1 MFNLFN
7 RNMNSKMDT
16 NIYLLV
22 ILLLAILVCY
32 FQPYMIP
39 VVVIIFVLTYYFSRR
54 TLMSKEIFFSSYLDN
69 IIRNIE
75 RTNHY
80 AVRKLDVGMAVFSKD
95 GKLQWK
101 NELFQ
106 EWVGKKNLE
115 GLKPEAILPLPPN
128 SFELLSVKDGE
139 RLIQMN
145 DRYYNMRYCRVETQ
159 DKTGKK
165 GEQNTT
171 SGLMIYLTDI
181 TDFELL
187 RQKYAKEKICLA
199 YIRFDNY
206 EDVMRGL
213 SETNMAN
220 LNGEIHE
227 TVTKWVAEKNG
238 FICRMNKEQ
247 SLAGFT
253 HSAVAEIIEE
263 KFTVLDKVREI
274 RAGNKIPPTLSIG
287 VSCDGDTLDELVQ
300 NANNT
305 LYLALGR
312 GGDQAV
318 VVQNKTNQ
326 FFGGTSTV
334 AAKGTRVRAR
344 IVAQTINEQMQASDK
359 VFIMGHANEDYDAI
373 GSAIGMAKLSLS
385 LNKETYIVLSGRN
398 ENVNRISEMLAH
410 ACVKVSDCE
419 EDYSAIMVEEEEAL
433 KHITPTSLLILV
445 DHHREILTASKKVL
459 EAISKRVIVDH
470 HRRAEDVISDT
481 VLMYLEPSSSSTS
494 ELLTELVGYFNDRL
508 EITPTEA
515 TALYAGIVLDTKN
528 FAVQTGERT
537 FEAAA
542 LLRRSGADPTMV
554 RLMFKDDMDVL
565 KLRARLLAEAKTIE
579 PGIAISIYKKA
590 EKGAKATILAAQLA
604 DRLINVEGIHVGVAI
619 NEYKD
624 GSLGVSARS
633 DGSVNVQIIMEELG
647 GGGHQTVAGVQLDN
661 MRAADIEPQ
670 IIALAKKQLEQL
682 EEKDNNESDSAA
694 RC

>member
-1 MFNLFN
+1 M
-7 RNMNSKMDT
+7 
-16 NIYLLV
+16 LV
-22 ILLLAILVCY
+22 ILLLGVMLCY
-32 FQPYMIP
+32 FEPFMIP
-39 VVVIIFVLTYYFSRR
+39 VVAIVFGLTYYFSRR

-106 EWVGKKNLE
+106 EWTGKKNLE
-115 GLKPEAILPLPPN
+115 GLKPEEVLPLQPN
-128 SFELLSVKDGE
+128 AFELLSVKDGA
-139 RLIQMN
+139 RVIQMN
-145 DRYYNMRYCRVETQ
+145 DRYYNMKYCRVQTQ
-159 DKTGKK
+159 DKADKK
-165 GEQNTT
+165 GEQNN

-227 TVTKWVAEKNG
+227 MVTKWVAEKNG

-253 HSAVAEIIEE
+253 QSAVAEIIEE
-263 KFTVLDKVREI
+263 KFAVLDKVREI

-300 NANNT
+300 NANNV

-318 VVQNKTNQ
+318 VVQNKATQ

-334 AAKGTRVRAR
+334 SAKATRVRAR

-410 ACVKVSDCE
+410 ECVKVSDHE
-419 EDYSAIMVEEEEAL
+419 EDYNSIMVEEEEAL
-433 KHITPTSLLILV
+433 KHITPSSLLILV
-445 DHHREILTASKKVL
+445 DHHREILTASKSVL
-459 EAISKRVIVDH
+459 DAIPKRIIVDH
-470 HRRAEDVISDT
+470 HRRAEDLLGDT
-481 VLMYLEPSSSSTS
+481 VLLYLEPSSSSTS

-508 EITPTEA
+508 EITPAEA

-682 EEKDNNESDSAA
+682 EEKDNNESDSVT

>member
-7 RNMNSKMDT
+7 RNMNSKVDT

-22 ILLLAILVCY
+22 ILLLGVMLCY
-32 FQPYMIP
+32 FEPFMIP
-39 VVVIIFVLTYYFSRR
+39 VVAIVFGLTYYFSRR

-106 EWVGKKNLE
+106 EWTGKKNLE
-115 GLKPEAILPLPPN
+115 GLKPEEALPLQPN
-128 SFELLSVKDGE
+128 AFELLSVKDGA
-139 RLIQMN
+139 RVIQMN
-145 DRYYNMRYCRVETQ
+145 DRYYNMKYCRVQTQ
-159 DKTGKK
+159 DKADKK
-165 GEQNTT
+165 GEQNN

-227 TVTKWVAEKNG
+227 MVTKWVAEKNG

-253 HSAVAEIIEE
+253 QSAVAEIIEE
-263 KFTVLDKVREI
+263 KFAVLDKVREI

-300 NANNT
+300 NANNV

-318 VVQNKTNQ
+318 VVQNKATQ

-334 AAKGTRVRAR
+334 SAKATRVRAR

-410 ACVKVSDCE
+410 ECVKVSDHE
-419 EDYSAIMVEEEEAL
+419 EDYNSIMVEEEEAL
-433 KHITPTSLLILV
+433 KHITPSSLLILV
-445 DHHREILTASKKVL
+445 DHHREILTASKSVL
-459 EAISKRVIVDH
+459 DAIPKRIIVDH
-470 HRRAEDVISDT
+470 HRRAEDLLGDT
-481 VLMYLEPSSSSTS
+481 VLLYLEPSSSSTS

-508 EITPTEA
+508 EITPAEA

-682 EEKDNNESDSAA
+682 EEKDNNESDSVT

>member
-7 RNMNSKMDT
+7 RNMNSKVDT

-22 ILLLAILVCY
+22 ILLLGVMLCY
-32 FQPYMIP
+32 FEPFMIP
-39 VVVIIFVLTYYFSRR
+39 VVAIVFGLIYYFSRR

-106 EWVGKKNLE
+106 EWTGKKNLE
-115 GLKPEAILPLPPN
+115 GLKPEEVLPLQPN
-128 SFELLSVKDGE
+128 AFELLSVKDGA
-139 RLIQMN
+139 RVIQMN
-145 DRYYNMRYCRVETQ
+145 DRYYNMKYCRVQTQ
-159 DKTGKK
+159 DKADKK
-165 GEQNTT
+165 GEQNN

-187 RQKYAKEKICLA
+187 RQKYAREKICLA

-227 TVTKWVAEKNG
+227 MVTKWVAEKNG

-253 HSAVAEIIEE
+253 QSAVAEIIEE
-263 KFTVLDKVREI
+263 KFAVLDKVREI

-300 NANNT
+300 NANNV

-318 VVQNKTNQ
+318 VVQNKATQ

-334 AAKGTRVRAR
+334 SAKATRVRAR

-410 ACVKVSDCE
+410 ECVKVSDHE
-419 EDYSAIMVEEEEAL
+419 EDYNSIMVEEEEAL
-433 KHITPTSLLILV
+433 KHITPSSLLILV
-445 DHHREILTASKKVL
+445 DHHREILTASKSVL
-459 EAISKRVIVDH
+459 DAIPKRIIVDH
-470 HRRAEDVISDT
+470 HRRAEDLLGDT
-481 VLMYLEPSSSSTS
+481 VLLYLEPSSSSTS

-508 EITPTEA
+508 EITPAEA

-682 EEKDNNESDSAA
+682 EEKDNNESDSVT

>member
-7 RNMNSKMDT
+7 RNMNSKVDT

-22 ILLLAILVCY
+22 ILLLGVMLCY
-32 FQPYMIP
+32 FEPYMIP
-39 VVVIIFVLTYYFSRR
+39 VVAIVFGLTYYFSRR

-106 EWVGKKNLE
+106 EWTGKKNLE
-115 GLKPEAILPLPPN
+115 GLKPEEVLPLQPN
-128 SFELLSVKDGE
+128 AFELLSVKDGA
-139 RLIQMN
+139 RVIQMN
-145 DRYYNMRYCRVETQ
+145 DRYYNMKYCRVQTQ
-159 DKTGKK
+159 DKADKK
-165 GEQNTT
+165 GEQNN

-220 LNGEIHE
+220 LNGEIYE
-227 TVTKWVAEKNG
+227 MVTKWVAEKNG

-253 HSAVAEIIEE
+253 QSAVAEIIEE
-263 KFTVLDKVREI
+263 KFAVLDKVREI

-300 NANNT
+300 NANNV

-318 VVQNKTNQ
+318 VVQNKATQ

-334 AAKGTRVRAR
+334 SAKATRVRAR

-410 ACVKVSDCE
+410 ECVKVSDHE
-419 EDYSAIMVEEEEAL
+419 EDYNSIMVEEEEAL
-433 KHITPTSLLILV
+433 KHITPSSLLILV
-445 DHHREILTASKKVL
+445 DHHREILTASKSVL
-459 EAISKRVIVDH
+459 DAIPKRIIVDH
-470 HRRAEDVISDT
+470 HRRAEDLLGDT
-481 VLMYLEPSSSSTS
+481 VLLYLEPSSSSTS

-508 EITPTEA
+508 EITPAEA

-682 EEKDNNESDSAA
+682 EEKDNNESDSVT

>member
-7 RNMNSKMDT
+7 RNMNSKVDT

-22 ILLLAILVCY
+22 ILLLGLLVCY
-32 FQPYMIP
+32 FEPYMIP
-39 VVVIIFVLTYYFSRR
+39 VVVIVFGLTYYFSRR

-80 AVRKLDVGMAVFSKD
+80 AVRKLDVAMAVFSKD

-106 EWVGKKNLE
+106 EWTGKTNLE
-115 GLKPEAILPLPPN
+115 GLKPEEILPLQAN
-128 SFELLSVKDGE
+128 AFELLSVKDGE
-139 RLIQMN
+139 KLIQMN
-145 DRYYNMRYCRVETQ
+145 DRYYNMKYCRVQTMDRGAKQ
-159 DKTGKK
+159 GD
-165 GEQNTT
+165 QNN

-187 RQKYAKEKICLA
+187 RQKYAKEKLCLA

-227 TVTKWVAEKNG
+227 MVTKWVAEKNG

-253 HSAVAEIIEE
+253 QGAVAEIMEE

-287 VSCDGDTLDELVQ
+287 VACDGDTLDELVQ
-300 NANNT
+300 NANNV

-318 VVQNKTNQ
+318 VVQNKATQ

-334 AAKGTRVRAR
+334 AAKATRVRAR

-359 VFIMGHANEDYDAI
+359 VFVMGHTNEDYDAI

-398 ENVNRISEMLAH
+398 ENVNRISEMLASESM
-410 ACVKVSDCE
+410 KVTDHE
-419 EDYSAIMVEEEEAL
+419 EDYNAIMVEEEEAL
-433 KHITPTSLLILV
+433 KQITPDSLLILV
-445 DHHREILTASKKVL
+445 DHHREILTASKAVL
-459 EAISKRVIVDH
+459 EAIPKRIIVDH
-470 HRRAEDVISDT
+470 HRRAEDLIGDT
-481 VLMYLEPSSSSTS
+481 VLLYLEPSSSSTS

-508 EITPTEA
+508 EITPAEA
-515 TALYAGIVLDTKN
+515 TALYSGIVLDTKN

-542 LLRRSGADPTMV
+542 LLRRSGADPNMV
-554 RLMFKDDMDVL
+554 RLMFKDDMEVL
-565 KLRARLLAEAKTIE
+565 KLRARLIAEAKTIE
-579 PGIAISIYKKA
+579 PGIAIALYKRA
-590 EKGAKATILAAQLA
+590 EKGAKATILAAQVA
-604 DRLINVEGIHVGVAI
+604 DTLINIEGIHVGVAI

-682 EEKDNNESDSAA
+682 EEKDNNESDSVT